1 MRLIRHPQDFWSGVL
16 FAAIGTFTVVY
27 ASRYTLGTAARM
39 GPGYFPRILGLL
51 LIGLGALLGLR
62 SLKLAGPPIPRWQ
75 WRPTL
80 VVLGSVVVFG
90 LAVSRVGL
98 LLSTVFLI
106 VVASMASR
114 EFRPREA
121 VVAGVALA
129 VLAAAVF
136 VVGLGVQL
144 PILPFDLDHEL
155 AQLRLLRR

>member
-16 FAAIGTFTVVY
+16 FAGIGSFTVVY
-27 ASRYTLGTAARM
+27 ATRYTLGTAARM

-51 LIGLGALLGLR
+51 LIGLGALLVLR
-62 SLKLAGPPIPRWQ
+62 SLKLAGPPIPGWQ
-75 WRPTL
+75 WRPTV

-90 LAVSRVGL
+90 LVVSRVGL

-114 EFRPREA
+114 ESRPRESIA
-121 VVAGVALA
+121 AGVALA
-129 VLAAAVF
+129 ILAVAVF

-144 PILPFDLDHEL
+144 PILPFDLDL
-155 AQLRLLRR
+155 RQLPLLRR